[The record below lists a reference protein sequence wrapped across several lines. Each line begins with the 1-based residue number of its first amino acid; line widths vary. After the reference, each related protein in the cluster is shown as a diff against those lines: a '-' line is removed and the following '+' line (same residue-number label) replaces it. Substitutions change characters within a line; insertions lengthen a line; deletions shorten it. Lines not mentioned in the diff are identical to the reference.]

1 MAPAIWRIIAEI
13 RDDFDKSV
21 LIQVVD
27 WCRQAESN
35 YPRQRRQNLAI
46 WRHQAKL

>member
-1 MAPAIWRIIAEI
+1 MAPIIWRIIVEI
-13 RDDFDKSV
+13 RYDYDKSV
-21 LIQVVD
+21 LVQVVD

-35 YPRQRRQNLAI
+35 YQSQGRQNLAI